1 MNKDQVEEIVN
12 QTVLKLKMAGL
23 LRDYRQSAFQKTE
36 FLLKNLEVFRKVKDK
51 ETTRMLVEKT
61 EKALEEIKG
70 DIYYEII
77 PAIYFDNRTR
87 EDIADQFNTSTKTI
101 TRNKNRLINILKTRI
116 FSDEVIFELFL

>member
-1 MNKDQVEEIVN
+1 MDKDQIEEIVN
-12 QTVLKLKMAGL
+12 TTVLKLKMAGL

-36 FLLKNLEVFRKVKDK
+36 FLLKNLEVFKKVKDK
-51 ETTRMLVEKT
+51 ETTKLLVEKT

-70 DIYYEII
+70 DIYFDII

-87 EDIADQFNTSTKTI
+87 EDIAEQFNTSTKTI